1 MVPEASHPVWEEFVT
16 GRKTIHSDKATLN
29 LLIHGNKMS
38 YARDPSTANVRKLAG
53 RAQQF
58 FRQFESLF
66 ATELT
71 LLMK

>member
-1 MVPEASHPVWEEFVT
+1 MVPEASDPVWEQFVT

-29 LLIHGNKMS
+29 LLIHGNKLA
-38 YARDPSTANVRKLAG
+38 YARDPSAANVRKLAE
-53 RAQQF
+53 RSRQF

-71 LLMK
+71 LLLK